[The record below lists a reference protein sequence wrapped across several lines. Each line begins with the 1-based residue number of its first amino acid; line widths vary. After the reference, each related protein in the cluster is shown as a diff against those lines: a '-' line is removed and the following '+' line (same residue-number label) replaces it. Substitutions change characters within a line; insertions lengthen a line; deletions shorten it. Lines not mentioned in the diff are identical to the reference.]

1 MKKYKNRKDAVKTV
15 VAILCAAL
23 MLTAC
28 GNAEADAMEEIAASV
43 TETTT
48 ESAEV
53 LPTEKPAAES
63 TEAPAK
69 TVDEGS
75 ATEPVEPV
83 AVTAEP
89 DTKPSA
95 EPVAASAGAAAEAGY
110 TCTEMTQTMYAKS
123 AVNVRDLPSTDGKK
137 IGSLKASEEI
147 TVTGKCD
154 QTGWYRFDWNNTTGY
169 VSDRY
174 IVSEKPAVNTVAANT
189 TTAGN
194 SNTAGNQYAS
204 NTGTDEFGIS
214 DAVIENFMKTH
225 GDGSTGNTDNKVV
238 GNTIT
243 GKLSAENDYFDRAAA
258 EQVFASLNAE
268 RTAAGIPALIW
279 SEDLYNIAVQRC
291 YENDVHAGARAGTGE
306 NQTVGSG
313 CDAATIHQKWHDS
326 EGHHNN
332 YMNSTWTYG
341 AVAVRVLSNTLGGIQ
356 LEPYHIAYE
365 VFSAGDNTA
374 ANSSVTI
381 NTPAQDNS
389 VAAAPKTADGNTGAS
404 SSNVGWS
411 MTPPTQEDGLKKWQE
426 QNPDVEVSF
435 GN

>member
-28 GNAEADAMEEIAASV
+28 GSKETAN
-43 TETTT
+43 TETTSVTAT
-48 ESAEV
+48 ETTSV
-53 LPTEKPAAES
+53 ES
-63 TEAPAK
+63 TET
-69 TVDEGS
+69 TV
-75 ATEPVEPV
+75 AEP
-83 AVTAEP
+83 TAEP
-89 DTKPSA
+89 AVEPA
-95 EPVAASAGAAAEAGY
+95 ETPTESEAAPTETAPAESPAPAVETTAAPVETTAVSTGY
-110 TCTEMTQTMYAKS
+110 TYSELNQTMYAKS

-137 IGSLKASEEI
+137 IGSLKASQEI

-154 QTGWYRFDWNNTTGY
+154 QTGWYRFDWNSTTGY
-169 VSDRY
+169 VSDKY
-174 IVSEKPAVNTVAANT
+174 IVSEKPVSNVA
-189 TTAGN
+189 TAGN

-204 NTGTDEFGIS
+204 NTVDDTFGITEEQ
-214 DAVIENFMKTH
+214 IENFMKTH

-243 GKLSAENDYFDRAAA
+243 GNLSAENDYFDRAAA

-291 YENDVHAGARAGTGE
+291 YENDVHAGMRAGTSE

-389 VAAAPKTADGNTGAS
+389 VAAAPKTADGDTSAS

-426 QNPDVEVSF
+426 QNPDAEVSF

>member
-1 MKKYKNRKDAVKTV
+1 MKKYKNRKDAVKMV
-15 VAILCAAL
+15 VAVLCAAC

-28 GNAEADAMEEIAASV
+28 GNAEADAMEEIAAFV

-53 LPTEKPAAES
+53 LPTEKPAAEP

-95 EPVAASAGAAAEAGY
+95 EPVAASAWAAAEAGY

-137 IGSLKASEEI
+137 IGSLKASQEI
-147 TVTGKCD
+147 TITGKCD

-169 VSDRY
+169 VSDKY
-174 IVSEKPAVNTVAANT
+174 IVSEKPVANTVAANN
-189 TTAGN
+189 N

-204 NTGTDEFGIS
+204 NKVDDTFGITEEQ
-214 DAVIENFMKTH
+214 IENFMKTH
-225 GDGSTGNTDNKVV
+225 GDGATGNTTTTTNKD
-238 GNTIT
+238 
-243 GKLSAENDYFDRAAA
+243 AYFDRAMA
-258 EQVFASLNAE
+258 EQVFAMVNAE
-268 RTAAGIPALIW
+268 RSAAGIPELTW
-279 SEDLYNIAVQRC
+279 SEDLYNLAVERC
-291 YENDVHAGARAGTGE
+291 NADNGHAGATTAENYQAGQPDE
-306 NQTVGSG
+306 VS
-313 CDAATIHQKWHDS
+313 ASFIHQKWHDS
-326 EGHHNN
+326 QGHYDN
-332 YMNSTWTYG
+332 YMDSRHVAG
-341 AVAVRVLSNTLGGIQ
+341 AVAIKRIPLNMGGLDVNDTIV
-356 LEPYHIAYE
+356 AYE
-365 VFSAGDNTA
+365 VFTNAD
-374 ANSSVTI
+374 SSVASCTEPVVTE
-381 NTPAQDNS
+381 NT
-389 VAAAPKTADGNTGAS
+389 VAAAPKTADENTSAS

>member
-15 VAILCAAL
+15 VAILCAAC

-28 GNAEADAMEEIAASV
+28 GNAEADSMEEIAASV

-53 LPTEKPAAES
+53 LPTEKPAAEP

-137 IGSLKASEEI
+137 IGSLKASQEI

-174 IVSEKPAVNTVAANT
+174 IVSEKPAANTVAA
-189 TTAGN
+189 AGN
-194 SNTAGNQYAS
+194 NNTAGNTTQQNTAAPAATPTPAQTTT
-204 NTGTDEFGIS
+204 TGT
-214 DAVIENFMKTH
+214 
-225 GDGSTGNTDNKVV
+225 TDTS
-238 GNTIT
+238 G
-243 GKLSAENDYFDRAAA
+243 EYFDRAMA
-258 EQVFASLNAE
+258 EQVFALVNEE
-268 RTAAGIPALIW
+268 RVANGIPALIW
-279 SEDLYNIAVQRC
+279 SEDVYNIAVQRC
-291 YENDVHAGARAGTGE
+291 YENDLHAGVRAGTSE
-306 NQTVGSG
+306 NYSEGQQTAEEIYQG
-313 CDAATIHQKWHDS
+313 WHDS
-326 EGHHNN
+326 PGHHDN
-332 YMNSTWTYG
+332 YMNPNYTYS
-341 AVAVRVLSNTLGGIQ
+341 AVAVRVVPLMGGALGNIHVHYQ
-356 LEPYHIAYE
+356 
-365 VFSAGDNTA
+365 VFTWDSTVT
-374 ANSSVTI
+374 NSSVTI
-381 NTPAQDNS
+381 NTPVQDDS
-389 VAAAPKTADGNTGAS
+389 VAAATKTADEDTSTS

-411 MTPPTQEDGLKKWQE
+411 LTPPTQEDGLKKWQE
-426 QNPDVEVSF
+426 QNPDAEVSF

>member
-1 MKKYKNRKDAVKTV
+1 MKHRTHKLAAKAVA
-15 VAILCAAL
+15 AILCAAL

-28 GNAEADAMEEIAASV
+28 GSKETTSNETASAETTSV
-43 TETTT
+43 ESTEMTTT
-48 ESAEV
+48 EETVAEPTV
-53 LPTEKPAAES
+53 EPAETPTESETAPTETAPAES
-63 TEAPAK
+63 PAPAVEP
-69 TVDEGS
+69 TT
-75 ATEPVEPV
+75 APVEPT
-83 AVTAEP
+83 AVST
-89 DTKPSA
+89 
-95 EPVAASAGAAAEAGY
+95 GY
-110 TCTEMTQTMYAKS
+110 TYSELSQTMYAKS

-137 IGSLKASEEI
+137 IGSLKASQEI

-169 VSDRY
+169 VSDKY

-194 SNTAGNQYAS
+194 SNTAENQYAS

-225 GDGSTGNTDNKVV
+225 GDGATGNTTT
-238 GNTIT
+238 GNTST
-243 GKLSAENDYFDRAAA
+243 TNDYFDRAAA
-258 EQVFASLNAE
+258 EQIFASVNAE
-268 RTAAGIPALIW
+268 RTAAGIPALTW
-279 SEDLYNIAVQRC
+279 SEDMYNIAVQRC
-291 YENDVHAGARAGTGE
+291 YENDVHAGARAGTIE
-306 NQTVGSG
+306 NYTTGNGS
-313 CDAATIHQKWHDS
+313 DAAAIHQKWHDS
-326 EGHHNN
+326 EGHRNT
-332 YMNSTWTYG
+332 YMRAEYTYG
-341 AVAVRVLSNTLGGIQ
+341 AVAVRLISNTLGGMQ

-365 VFSAGDNTA
+365 VFDLNNTA

-381 NTPAQDNS
+381 NTPA
-389 VAAAPKTADGNTGAS
+389 AAPKTADENTDTS

>member
-1 MKKYKNRKDAVKTV
+1 MKKYKNRKDAVKMV
-15 VAILCAAL
+15 VAVLCAAC

-53 LPTEKPAAES
+53 LPTEKPAAEP

-137 IGSLKASEEI
+137 IGSLKASQEI

-154 QTGWYRFDWNNTTGY
+154 QTGWYRFELNNTTGY
-169 VSDRY
+169 VSDKY
-174 IVSEKPAVNTVAANT
+174 IVSEKPAVNTVASAN
-189 TTAGN
+189 N
-194 SNTAGNQYAS
+194 SSNTAGNTTQQ
-204 NTGTDEFGIS
+204 NTAAPAATPTP
-214 DAVIENFMKTH
+214 AQTTTT
-225 GDGSTGNTDNKVV
+225 GS
-238 GNTIT
+238 
-243 GKLSAENDYFDRAAA
+243 SEPYFDRAVA
-258 EQVFASLNAE
+258 EQVFALVNNDRIAN
-268 RTAAGIPALIW
+268 GLPALTW
-279 SEDLYNIAVQRC
+279 NEDMYNIAVQRC
-291 YENDVHAGARAGTGE
+291 YEGAAGDIHGMMRNGTSE
-306 NQTVGSG
+306 NRT
-313 CDAATIHQKWHDS
+313 
-326 EGHHNN
+326 EGQMGDGGAQEIYQSWYNSTAHRNN
-332 YMNSTWTYG
+332 YLNATYTSG
-341 AVAVRVLSNTLGGIQ
+341 AVAVYAQPCPIEGLGGPQ
-356 LEPYHIAYE
+356 VVAYE
-365 VFSAGDNTA
+365 VFTWDNTA
-374 ANSSVTI
+374 TNSSVTI
-381 NTPAQDNS
+381 NTPVQDDS
-389 VAAAPKTADGNTGAS
+389 VAAAPKTADENTDTS

>member
-1 MKKYKNRKDAVKTV
+1 MKKYKNHKDAVKMV
-15 VAILCAAL
+15 VAVLCAAC

-28 GNAEADAMEEIAASV
+28 GNAEADAMEEIAASA

-53 LPTEKPAAES
+53 LPTEKPAAEP

-75 ATEPVEPV
+75 ATEPV

-123 AVNVRDLPSTDGKK
+123 AVNVRDLPGTDGNK
-137 IGSLKASEEI
+137 IGSLKASQEI

-169 VSDRY
+169 VSDKY
-174 IVSEKPAVNTVAANT
+174 IVSEKPAVNTVASANN
-189 TTAGN
+189 N

-204 NTGTDEFGIS
+204 NTVDDTFGITEEQ
-214 DAVIENFMKTH
+214 IENFMKTH
-225 GDGSTGNTDNKVV
+225 GDGSTGNTGNTVV

-291 YENDVHAGARAGTGE
+291 YENDVHAGARAGTSE

-332 YMNSTWTYG
+332 YMNSTWAYG
-341 AVAVRVLSNTLGGIQ
+341 AVAVRVLSNTLGGMQ

-374 ANSSVTI
+374 TNSSVTI
-381 NTPAQDNS
+381 NTPVQDNS
-389 VAAAPKTADGNTGAS
+389 VAAAPKTADGNTSAS

-411 MTPPTQEDGLKKWQE
+411 LTPPTQEDGLKNWQE
-426 QNPDVEVSF
+426 QNPDAEVSF